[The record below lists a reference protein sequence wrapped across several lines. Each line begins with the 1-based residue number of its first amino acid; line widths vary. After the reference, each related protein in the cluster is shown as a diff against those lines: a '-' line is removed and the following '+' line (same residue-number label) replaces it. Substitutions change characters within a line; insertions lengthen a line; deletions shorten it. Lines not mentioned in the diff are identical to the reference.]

1 MNFHSLEN
9 ANPYSNP
16 IKETIVPLI
25 DSRAP
30 SLLEERKHIFQYSD
44 LTHLFTL
51 LQSSI
56 FNIPQIISEAN
67 ADHDENASQQSA
79 VSDGMPPTPAT
90 PFPKSMFTSTEHFTN
105 PSCSIFCFLLLFV
118 RFSYEVGKY

>member
-1 MNFHSLEN
+1 M
-9 ANPYSNP
+9 A
-16 IKETIVPLI
+16 LI

-79 VSDGMPPTPAT
+79 VSDGMRPTPAT
-90 PFPKSMFTSTEHFTN
+90 LFPKSMFTPTEHFTN
-105 PSCSIFCFLLLFV
+105 PSCSIFIGP
-118 RFSYEVGKY
+118 R

>member
-16 IKETIVPLI
+16 IKETIVQLI

-44 LTHLFTL
+44 LFTL

-67 ADHDENASQQSA
+67 ADHYENASQQSA
-79 VSDGMPPTPAT
+79 VSDGMPPTPA
-90 PFPKSMFTSTEHFTN
+90 N
-105 PSCSIFCFLLLFV
+105 PNPCLHLRSILPTQVVLFFAS
-118 RFSYEVGKY
+118 FSYLYSLSMTQSQVM